1 MYHIIK
7 RTVLSL
13 AFFSATF
20 SLSYGAEGGVSPAAY
35 HLWEIPGIHLTITN
49 SMVTSWIFS
58 LLLILVIRLAVG
70 SKPQLVPTKGQAVVE
85 SLVVGIQNM
94 IEPIVGKRMVK
105 HTFPLLI
112 GFFIFILIHNWSGLI
127 PGVGTFGHYDE
138 HGHLLYYFRPG
149 SADLNLTLALAIVSF
164 VSWIYFIVRYAGFKT
179 IAYDLFGNKADKRDV
194 PGVAYYILFLIFFAV
209 GFIEIISILFRL
221 VSLSFRLFGNI
232 FGGENL
238 ITSITGIFSY
248 ILPVPFYFLEIL
260 IGFIQALVFTLL
272 TAIYIGLICN
282 HGEEEHSH

>member
-1 MYHIIK
+1 MYHKIK
-7 RTVLSL
+7 RTVFTL
-13 AFFSATF
+13 AFLAATF
-20 SLSYGAEGGVSPAAY
+20 SYTLAADTSVSPSAY
-35 HLWEIPGIHLTITN
+35 HLWEIPGINLPITN
-49 SMVTSWIFS
+49 SMVTSWIVS

-70 SKPQLVPTKGQAVVE
+70 RKPQLVPSKGQAVVE
-85 SLVVGIQNM
+85 SLVTGVQNM
-94 IEPIVGKRMVK
+94 IEPIVGKHMVK

-149 SADLNLTLALAIVSF
+149 SADLNLTLALAIISF
-164 VSWIYFIVRYAGFKT
+164 TAWIYFIFRYAGVKT
-179 IAYDLFGNKADKRDV
+179 IAYDIFGNKADKRDLSST
-194 PGVAYYILFLIFFAV
+194 AYYILFLVFFAV

-221 VSLSFRLFGNI
+221 VSLSFRLFGNV

-260 IGFIQALVFTLL
+260 IGFIQAFVFTLL